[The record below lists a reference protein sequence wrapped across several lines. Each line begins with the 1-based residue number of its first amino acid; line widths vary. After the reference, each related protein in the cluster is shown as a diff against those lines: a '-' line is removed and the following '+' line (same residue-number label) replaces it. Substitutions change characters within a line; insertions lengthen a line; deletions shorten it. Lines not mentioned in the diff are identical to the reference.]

1 KDRSG
6 NAAAI
11 AALSEGDG
19 ISGRFFQGA
28 MKSSK
33 RPSTKL
39 QGKTKSQAPKA
50 VSDCVPALELGRLE
64 VGAFLLHFVT
74 CANTAVEVKLW
85 VMRLRYDLAMKVTP
99 KMALEEA

>member
-1 KDRSG
+1 MPKSHSSGGGGRSGKDGSG

-11 AALSEGDG
+11 AALSERDG

-39 QGKTKSQAPKA
+39 QGKTKSRAPKA
-50 VSDCVPALELGRLE
+50 VSDCVPQLKLEHWSLDAWRLELSFCISSLARILLWRLNY
-64 VGAFLLHFVT
+64 G
-74 CANTAVEVKLW
+74 
-85 VMRLRYDLAMKVTP
+85 
-99 KMALEEA
+99 